1 MFYLSRK
8 KKFTPEDREKKKNP
22 DKQIYKERTIE
33 LGILVDNFLWQNMK
47 VKIELDKIG
56 CSYTHFVDMQIHS
69 YNNQEV

>member
-47 VKIELDKIG
+47 VKIELD
-56 CSYTHFVDMQIHS
+56 
-69 YNNQEV
+69 